1 MEVHKARRYE
11 GANQK
16 KKNQK
21 KDSTTQKLREEV
33 SFIIYYTS
41 T

>member
-16 KKNQK
+16 KNQK
-21 KDSTTQKLREEV
+21 KDSTAQKLREEV
-33 SFIIYYTS
+33 SFIIYYKS